1 MLSSSALF
9 LSLSSLL
16 LVEGSP
22 IKFRRQA
29 SADIGN
35 FGSCSVPQIQFAVG
49 FDNRKET
56 SFEPVDQ
63 VSYNHGSAD
72 NIDIIT
78 QFMCDTLTN
87 TCDADAQAKATC
99 ATATAAADAAAKGTG
114 AQADAF
120 NAAFNIKTDFASV
133 QQVDDQGN
141 DVGTPA
147 APNGAATI
155 ASIVSFAATSA
166 AASATVSASVATS
179 TASASQI
186 GDFGSCSVPQI
197 QFAVGFD
204 GRKETSFEPVDQTS
218 YNHGSADNIDIITQ
232 FMCDTL
238 TNSCGANALAK
249 QTCATATTAADAAAK
264 GTGAQADAFNAAFGI
279 TTDFAA
285 VQEVNDQ
292 GQFVGTAAAAS
303 GAAQTSAAAVTTDAA
318 VVSGAA
324 ATCPAPSTVTV
335 TAQATGA
342 ASVTSAALTN
352 VAIATT
358 AAAATS
364 TSSSS
369 SIGNFGSCS
378 IPQIQFAVG
387 FDNRKETSFEPV
399 DQVSYNHGSADNIDI
414 ITQFMCDQL
423 VNSCKADATAQ
434 ATCATAKQAADTA
447 AKGTGAQADAFNAVF
462 GITTDF
468 AAVQEVDDQGN
479 DVGTPAAPNGAATSA
494 SIVSVAA
501 TSAVVTSATAAS
513 STSAASTS
521 SSTST
526 STSSSIGNFGSCSVP
541 QIQFAAG
548 LDGRKETAF
557 APVDE
562 TSYNHGSA
570 DNIAVITQF
579 ICLALT
585 NTCGADATAKATCAT
600 ATSAANAQTPL
611 TGAQADAFNAA
622 FGIKTDFAAVQQISN
637 TGVAVRL

>member
-78 QFMCDTLTN
+78 QFICNTLTN

-99 ATATAAADAAAKGTG
+99 AAATTAADAAAKGTG

-133 QQVDDQGN
+133 QEVDDQGN

-147 APNGAATI
+147 APNGAPTI
-155 ASIVSFAATSA
+155 ASIVSVAASS
-166 AASATVSASVATS
+166 ASATVAAPAAAS

-204 GRKETSFEPVDQTS
+204 GRKETSFEPVDQVS

-232 FMCDTL
+232 FMCNTL

-249 QTCATATTAADAAAK
+249 QTCATATTAADGAAK

-303 GAAQTSAAAVTTDAA
+303 GAAQTSAAAAVTTSVAVASAA
-318 VVSGAA
+318 
-324 ATCPAPSTVTV
+324 
-335 TAQATGA
+335 
-342 ASVTSAALTN
+342 SAALTN
-352 VAIATT
+352 IAIATT
-358 AAAATS
+358 AAASTS

-434 ATCATAKQAADTA
+434 ATCATAQTAADAA

-462 GITTDF
+462 GIKTDF

-501 TSAVVTSATAAS
+501 SSAVVTSAAAAS
-513 STSAASTS
+513 TGAASTS

-526 STSSSIGNFGSCSVP
+526 ASSSSIGNFGSCSVP
-541 QIQFAAG
+541 QIEFAAG

-579 ICLALT
+579 ICSALT

-622 FGIKTDFAAVQQISN
+622 FGITTDFAAVQQISN